1 MVYLKEDGSLDVE
14 RINSLPLEEYMDI
27 IGDLTEEQ
35 YKEYLSQ
42 LPLNESHEPM
52 QAVVV
57 DYTFEEDLARGAV
70 IADEVINNIG
80 KRYGKN
86 S

>member
-1 MVYLKEDGSLDVE
+1 MGLLKEDGSLDVE
-14 RINSLPLEEYMDI
+14 RINNLTLEEYMDV

-52 QAVVV
+52 QTVVV
-57 DYTFEEDLARGAV
+57 DYTLEDDLARGAV
-70 IADEVINNIG
+70 IAEDYINNLRKRHI
-80 KRYGKN
+80 RYG
-86 S
+86 